1 MGQSEPAKFEH
12 WNGCGVKRGKPL
24 HSGRTAMSIE
34 PDDPLTAALLLADA
48 LEKHRISYA
57 IGGALAYG
65 LWGIPRATIDV
76 TSHAST
82 TRRAARDAPLLPTS
96 AGASTLPACAVLSSF
111 SGSWP

>member
-1 MGQSEPAKFEH
+1 M
-12 WNGCGVKRGKPL
+12 
-24 HSGRTAMSIE
+24 TIE

-76 TSHAST
+76 DINIFSQ
-82 TRRAARDAPLLPTS
+82 DEELPTLFD
-96 AGASTLPACAVLSSF
+96 ALAELGIAVDRDRACAQSYQRGQFVAQFGPFRLDVFTPSIDF
-111 SGSWP
+111 CREA